1 MTLHK
6 RKEEQEEGEE
16 GGRGEGGRGGRSESV
31 PDGAEQQQM
40 ENGGEIEGDTTQGE
54 WEVDV
59 VNRFILYPKQL
70 HPAAHQ
76 CILLCKFTD
85 TPQAV
90 VHTPSPLPQNV
101 QFLAYVRWLTQ

>member
-1 MTLHK
+1 MDVVRHLLPDVVVFLTALVTFCVSVWLVTLHK

-40 ENGGEIEGDTTQGE
+40 ENGGEIEGDTAQGE
-54 WEVDV
+54 WEVGV

-76 CILLCKFTD
+76 C
-85 TPQAV
+85 
-90 VHTPSPLPQNV
+90 
-101 QFLAYVRWLTQ
+101 RW